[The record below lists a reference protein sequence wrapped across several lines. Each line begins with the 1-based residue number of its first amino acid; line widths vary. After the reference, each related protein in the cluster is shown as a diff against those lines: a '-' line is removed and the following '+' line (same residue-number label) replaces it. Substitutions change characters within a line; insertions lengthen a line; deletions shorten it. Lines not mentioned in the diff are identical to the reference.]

1 MKDKIRKAADK
12 SKSYSQF
19 AEAEDPKRCR
29 NTKRHV
35 AKANFGSLLKMK
47 DQTFRSVIR
56 KKNLKE
62 FDVRIDCRSICG
74 PKTAK
79 YTLIAGL
86 RGALLRPG
94 ATQRIAREIG
104 HPHPEIAIAAER
116 PDRRRA
122 VKKRRRAKNL
132 RNNSYLCTLC
142 LTKLLLRQCQK

>member
-35 AKANFGSLLKMK
+35 QKRTSV
-47 DQTFRSVIR
+47 RSWKWRIKHSVPSSGR
-56 KKNLKE
+56 RTWKNS
-62 FDVRIDCRSICG
+62 DVRIDCRSICG

-86 RGALLRPG
+86 RGALFDPCDTTYRPRNRAPAPRDSDRSG
-94 ATQRIAREIG
+94 KAR
-104 HPHPEIAIAAER
+104 PAACR
-116 PDRRRA
+116 
-122 VKKRRRAKNL
+122 
-132 RNNSYLCTLC
+132 
-142 LTKLLLRQCQK
+142 